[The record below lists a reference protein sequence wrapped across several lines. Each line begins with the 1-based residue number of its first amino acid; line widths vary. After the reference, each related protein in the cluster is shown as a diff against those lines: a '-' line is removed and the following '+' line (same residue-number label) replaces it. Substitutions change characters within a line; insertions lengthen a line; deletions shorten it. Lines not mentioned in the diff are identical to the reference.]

1 MITPQ
6 QSKFKSDCF
15 TGYILLMKNVLDCRS
30 IVKENPKVL
39 SWNDDIHLLHYTH
52 QKDIKQADIWVH
64 MNMISI
70 VLHGETEIYD
80 QGSKSIVPAGTGF
93 FAKKGSYFG
102 DEKVDNPD
110 AGYEAILIFFSDE
123 WLRSEVENIFTDIKN
138 MPPVFSNEN
147 NTEVA
152 LIPEDELLA
161 ALIVQLK
168 YFLSLNGDPERMESL
183 LPMKIR
189 ELFQIL
195 ISAPH
200 GQHFEKQL
208 RSIDTFVNPELV
220 GLMQRYYKENI
231 SQEKYASLANVSVST
246 FKRKFTQ
253 TFKMN
258 TCDWI
263 MQRRLEEAYRLLR
276 SSQMNIT
283 EIGYE
288 VGFETPAHFI
298 SSFKERYG
306 STPKQLQQKIL
317 NPSKH

>member
-1 MITPQ
+1 
-6 QSKFKSDCF
+6 
-15 TGYILLMKNVLDCRS
+15 MKNVLDCRS

-70 VLHGETEIYD
+70 VLHGETEISD
-80 QGSKSIVPAGTGF
+80 QGSKTVVSAGTGF

-102 DEKVDNPD
+102 DEKVNNPD

-123 WLRSEVENIFTDIKN
+123 WLRSEVENIFTDIKS
-138 MPPVFSNEN
+138 MQPAFSNEN

-152 LIPEDELLA
+152 LIPEDDLLT

-168 YFLSLNGDPERMESL
+168 SFLSLNGDPERMQSL

-195 ISAPH
+195 ISAPQGH
-200 GQHFEKQL
+200 HFEKQL

-246 FKRKFTQ
+246 FKRRFTQ

-306 STPKQLQQKIL
+306 STPKQLQQRIL
-317 NPSKH
+317 NPS